1 MTTQHGLCAAM
12 ALVMLSGAQAQDL
25 PLNTR
30 GVKHQNVVIRGVEIF
45 KGCSPNLVKADV
57 LVSGNLVKKI
67 GPGLVAPTGAFEI
80 DGSGRTLIPGLIDA
94 HWHGVYAE
102 ASAGLLMSTGE
113 GYWNLM
119 AATANRNALMRG
131 YTTVRD
137 AAGPMFD
144 VARATNEG
152 MIVGPRV
159 FPAGPAIS
167 QTGGHMDY
175 RFTREVPA
183 TPEGLSS
190 LDRSHMA
197 YIADGVPEVLKRVR
211 ENLMQGATQIKVMAG
226 GGVASTYD
234 PLDTIQYSQD
244 ELKAAVGAAANWGT
258 YVMVHAIADAPVNRA
273 MDAGVKSIEHAHLAT
288 RKTLQRM
295 KDEGVWLSTQPFLDD
310 EDAPAFTTAN
320 QKAKYKQV
328 TDGTDFIYRTA
339 KELGVKIAFGTD
351 TLFSAD
357 MAKKQG
363 AVLAKLGRWFTPYEA
378 LKMATCDNAELLK
391 MSGERNPYKDGSLGV
406 IEEGAYADMILVN
419 GNPLKDLKL
428 VGDSVKNFDM
438 IMKDGV
444 IYKLNLPKA
453 PNRQ

>member
-1 MTTQHGLCAAM
+1 MNRRRILS
-12 ALVMLSGAQAQDL
+12 ALVVLVTVSAAQADDL
-25 PLNTR
+25 PINTM
-30 GVKHQNVVIRGVEIF
+30 GIKYENVVIRDAQVF
-45 KGCSPNLVKADV
+45 NGCSAKLTQADV
-57 LVSGNLVKKI
+57 LVSGNLVTKI
-67 GPGLVAPTGAFEI
+67 GPGLAVPEGAFEI
-80 DGSGRTLIPGLIDA
+80 DGSGHTLIPGLIDA
-94 HWHGVYAE
+94 HWHGVFAE

-119 AATANRNALMRG
+119 AATANRSALMRG
-131 YTTVRD
+131 YTSVRD
-137 AAGPMFD
+137 AGGPVLD

-159 FPAGPAIS
+159 FPAGPPIS
-167 QTGGHMDY
+167 QTSGHFDY
-175 RFTREVPA
+175 RWTRDVPA
-183 TPEGLSS
+183 TPDNLNS
-190 LDRSHMA
+190 LDRDHMA

-211 ENLMQGATQIKVMAG
+211 ENLMQGATQIKMMAG

-234 PLDTIQYSQD
+234 PLDTIQFSP
-244 ELKAAVGAAANWGT
+244 EEMKAAVGAASDWGT

-273 MDAGVKSIEHAHLAT
+273 IDAGVKSIEHAHLAT

-295 KDEGVWLSTQPFLDD
+295 KDEGIWLSTQPFLDD

-357 MAKKQG
+357 LARKQG
-363 AVLAKLGRWFTPYEA
+363 AVLAKLGRWFTPFEA

-391 MSGERNPYKDGSLGV
+391 LSGERNPYKEGSLGV
-406 IEEGAYADMILVN
+406 IEEGAYADMILVD
-419 GNPLKDLKL
+419 GNPLEDLNL
-428 VGDSVKNFDM
+428 VGDSVNNFDM

-444 IYKLNLPKA
+444 IYKLKLD
-453 PNRQ
+453 